1 MPDTITVAEF
11 LAETTDD
18 ISSPTTSNFVARMGA
33 CRNVVSA
40 LEETL
45 DTDRSGLNKM
55 RKSIKAI
62 YNTGNTY
69 VGNLL
74 SFSENLEKLGSN
86 SLTREREPDLGAAF
100 LKFSVV
106 TKELAALL
114 KNLVQNINNIIM
126 FPLDSLLKGDLKGQ
140 KGDLKKPFEK
150 AWKDYESKYSKIE
163 REKKQQAK
171 DAGLIRQVVSGPE
184 VAEEME
190 KERRMFQLQMCEYLF
205 KVNEIKAKKGAEL
218 VQHLVEYYRAEN
230 SYFRDGLKTV
240 EHFQSYI
247 DELSSH
253 VSKIKA
259 RQDEERRQL
268 LELKLTLK
276 NSLNIEKETPPEKQG
291 YSLHQ
296 LETNNEV
303 GTEKTGYL
311 HKRTEG
317 LRKVYQ
323 KRKCDVCDGYLQ
335 ISHSTPSRA
344 PAKLNLLTCQVK
356 PSPEESSRKYF
367 DLVAQDRTYHFMADT
382 EEEAEEWI
390 SVLNNSKKFALEA
403 VFNEGSSPSEV
414 ANRGLQDLTQSIV
427 KEVKRLPGNNIC
439 CDCTAAD
446 PQWLS
451 TNLGILTCIECS
463 GVHREMGVHISR
475 VQSLELDRLSTA
487 QLLLA
492 ITVGN
497 EDFNE
502 VYEATLEGNKPTHTS
517 SMDTRKEFIRAKYE
531 KKKFVLKTAAQPS
544 QLLFDLRQAVLLSEI
559 IQVLRVFAEGVDLV
573 APLPNVAGNKT
584 ALHLAVEQQDDV
596 NLHIVDFIIQ
606 NTTVADQQM
615 TDGNT
620 ALHLAAKYDKV
631 ECVKLLLRGS
641 ANIEILNKAK
651 ETALDIAIKCG
662 NNQCEDVLRSAT
674 SGKVTQCEHVE
685 FCWGMMGNEDGVDF
699 SDDDLDDREKK
710 PLQSP
715 RRPNSRPQTLPNSPV
730 STLPRS
736 SRDRFSDMLM
746 ANVNKGDHSTSDK
759 LKMPPPPIP
768 PRRMMFCLPFGHH
781 HHWSYSGSHR
791 RGRRA
796 ASVKKKAPPPP
807 VDLGHKRTS
816 SDPHAFNSTPP
827 KPPERITSI
836 RDQAKP
842 SDSTS
847 SSSSSAPPP
856 IPKSNSQVEQ
866 MKQFLAS
873 RPELLPRP
881 PSVDSPPAIPP
892 KKYLTSDS
900 NGTAMGASSRPG
912 SQASFH
918 SNSRPNSQQDLPTTP
933 GSRSQSRHG
942 SSTDDASSSKS
953 SSSGP
958 PTPAPRGAK
967 TRPKRVRALYDC
979 QADYQD
985 ELTFEEGETIL
996 VTGEAD
1002 AEWWIGEIEG
1012 KPSRRGVFPVCF
1024 VHVID

>member
-544 QLLFDLRQAVLLSEI
+544 TLLFDLRQAVLLSEI

-631 ECVKLLLRGS
+631 ECIKLLLRGS

-651 ETALDIAIKCG
+651 ETALDVAIKCG

-715 RRPNSRPQTLPNSPV
+715 RRPNNRPQTLPNSPV
-730 STLPRS
+730 NTLPRS

-768 PRRMMFCLPFGHH
+768 PRR
-781 HHWSYSGSHR
+781 
-791 RGRRA
+791 
-796 ASVKKKAPPPP
+796 
-807 VDLGHKRTS
+807 T
-816 SDPHAFNSTPP
+816 
-827 KPPERITSI
+827 
-836 RDQAKP
+836 KP

-900 NGTAMGASSRPG
+900 NGTALGASSRPS

>member
-768 PRRMMFCLPFGHH
+768 PRRR
-781 HHWSYSGSHR
+781 SHR
-791 RGRRA
+791 RGRR
-796 ASVKKKAPPPP
+796 
-807 VDLGHKRTS
+807 
-816 SDPHAFNSTPP
+816 
-827 KPPERITSI
+827 
-836 RDQAKP
+836 AKP

-866 MKQFLAS
+866 MKQFLAWENRRASYSHSYGRCS

>member
-768 PRRMMFCLPFGHH
+768 PRR
-781 HHWSYSGSHR
+781 
-791 RGRRA
+791 
-796 ASVKKKAPPPP
+796 
-807 VDLGHKRTS
+807 T
-816 SDPHAFNSTPP
+816 
-827 KPPERITSI
+827 
-836 RDQAKP
+836 KP

>member
-768 PRRMMFCLPFGHH
+768 PRRTT
-781 HHWSYSGSHR
+781 
-791 RGRRA
+791 
-796 ASVKKKAPPPP
+796 
-807 VDLGHKRTS
+807 LGTEV
-816 SDPHAFNSTPP
+816 
-827 KPPERITSI
+827 PEA
-836 RDQAKP
+836 AKP

-866 MKQFLAS
+866 MKQFLAWENRRASYSHSYGRCS

>member
-1 MPDTITVAEF
+1 MPDTISVADF

-18 ISSPTTSNFVARMGA
+18 INSPTTSNFVARMGA
-33 CRNVVSA
+33 CRNAVSA

-163 REKKQQAK
+163 REKKQQAR
-171 DAGLIRQVVSGPE
+171 DAGLIRQIVSGPE

-190 KERRMFQLQMCEYLF
+190 KERRMFQLQMCEYLV

-218 VQHLVEYYRAEN
+218 VLHLVEYYRAEN

-253 VSKIKA
+253 VSQIKS
-259 RQDEERRQL
+259 RQDEEKKQL
-268 LELKLTLK
+268 SELKTILK
-276 NSLNIEKETPPEKQG
+276 NSLNMDKETPPEMQG
-291 YSLHQ
+291 YRLHQ
-296 LETNNEV
+296 LQTNNEA
-303 GTEKTGYL
+303 GTEKSGYL
-311 HKRTEG
+311 NKRTEG

-323 KRKCDVCDGYLQ
+323 KRKCDVCDGYLL
-335 ISHSTPSRA
+335 IWHSTPSRA

-356 PSPEESSRKYF
+356 PSLEEASRKYF
-367 DLVAQDRTYHFMADT
+367 DLVAQDRTYHFMAES

-414 ANRGLQDLTQSIV
+414 ASRGLQDLTQSIV
-427 KEVKRLPGNNIC
+427 KEVNRLPGNDIC

-463 GVHREMGVHISR
+463 GVHREMGVHVSR

-502 VYEATLEGNKPTHTS
+502 VYEAKLESNKPTHTS
-517 SMDTRKEFIRAKYE
+517 SMDVRKEFIRAKYE
-531 KKKFVLKTAAQPS
+531 KKKYVLMTSANPNT
-544 QLLFDLRQAVLLSEI
+544 LLFDLRQAVLLSEI
-559 IQVLRVFAEGVDLV
+559 IQVLRVFAEGVDLTE
-573 APLPNVAGNKT
+573 PLPNTAGNKT

-606 NTTVADQQM
+606 NTSVVDQQM

-620 ALHLAAKYDKV
+620 PLHLAAKYNKV
-631 ECVKLLLRGS
+631 ECVKLLLRSS

-651 ETALDIAIKCG
+651 ETALDIASKC
-662 NNQCEDVLRSAT
+662 NFTQCEDLLQSAR

-699 SDDDLDDREKK
+699 SDDDLDDREKR

-715 RRPNSRPQTLPNSPV
+715 RRPNHRPQTLPNSPIG
-730 STLPRS
+730 SLPRT
-736 SRDRFSDMLM
+736 SRDRLSDIMGS
-746 ANVNKGDHSTSDK
+746 AKGEHNAMDK

-768 PRRMMFCLPFGHH
+768 PRR
-781 HHWSYSGSHR
+781 
-791 RGRRA
+791 
-796 ASVKKKAPPPP
+796 
-807 VDLGHKRTS
+807 T
-816 SDPHAFNSTPP
+816 
-827 KPPERITSI
+827 
-836 RDQAKP
+836 KP
-842 SDSTS
+842 SEPS
-847 SSSSSAPPP
+847 SSSSPSPSSAPPP

-866 MKQFLAS
+866 MKQFLAA

-881 PSVDSPPAIPP
+881 PSVDSPPAVPP
-892 KKYLTSDS
+892 KKYLPLDS
-900 NGTAMGASSRPG
+900 NGGLSSSRPG

-918 SNSRPNSQQDLPTTP
+918 SASQPNSRPNSQQDFPTTP

-942 SSTDDASSSKS
+942 SSTDDASSSSKS
-953 SSSGP
+953 GNSGP
-958 PTPAPRGAK
+958 PTPAPRLPK

-979 QADYQD
+979 QADYGD

-1002 AEWWIGEIEG
+1002 SEWWIGEIEG
-1012 KPSRRGVFPVCF
+1012 KPNRRGVFPVCF

>member
-768 PRRMMFCLPFGHH
+768 PRR
-781 HHWSYSGSHR
+781 
-791 RGRRA
+791 
-796 ASVKKKAPPPP
+796 
-807 VDLGHKRTS
+807 T
-816 SDPHAFNSTPP
+816 
-827 KPPERITSI
+827 
-836 RDQAKP
+836 KP

-866 MKQFLAS
+866 MKQFLAWENRRASYSHSYGRCS

>member
-768 PRRMMFCLPFGHH
+768 PRRNFLQR
-781 HHWSYSGSHR
+781 WSSWI
-791 RGRRA
+791 
-796 ASVKKKAPPPP
+796 
-807 VDLGHKRTS
+807 
-816 SDPHAFNSTPP
+816 DPS
-827 KPPERITSI
+827 
-836 RDQAKP
+836 AKP

-866 MKQFLAS
+866 MKQFLAWENRRASYSHSYGRCS

>member
-11 LAETTDD
+11 VAEATED

-33 CRNVVSA
+33 CRNVVSS

-62 YNTGNTY
+62 YQTGNTY

-74 SFSENLEKLGSN
+74 SFSENLEKLGS
-86 SLTREREPDLGAAF
+86 STLTREREPDLGAAF

-114 KNLVQNINNIIM
+114 KSLVQNINNIIM
-126 FPLDSLLKGDLKGQ
+126 FPLDTLLKGDLKGQ

-150 AWKDYESKYSKIE
+150 AWKDYESKYTKIE
-163 REKKQQAK
+163 REKKQQAR

-190 KERRMFQLQMCEYLF
+190 KERRMFQLQMCEYLV
-205 KVNEIKAKKGAEL
+205 KVNEIKAKKGADL
-218 VQHLVEYYRAEN
+218 VQHLVEYFRAEN
-230 SYFRDGLKTV
+230 NYFRDGLKTV

-247 DELSSH
+247 DELSTN
-253 VSKIKA
+253 VSKIKS
-259 RQDEERRQL
+259 RHDEEKRQL
-268 LELKLTLK
+268 SELKTVLK
-276 NSLNIEKETPPEKQG
+276 NSLNMDKETPPEKQG

-296 LETNNEV
+296 LQTNNAM
-303 GTEKTGYL
+303 GTEKSGYL

-323 KRKCDVCDGYLQ
+323 KRKCEVCDGYLH
-335 ISHSTPSRA
+335 ISHSTPTRA
-344 PAKLNLLTCQVK
+344 PATLNLLTCQVK
-356 PSPEESSRKYF
+356 PSLEESSRKYF
-367 DLVAQDRTYHFMADT
+367 DLVAQDRTYHFMAET

-414 ANRGLQDLTQSIV
+414 ASRGLQDLTQSIV
-427 KEVKRLPGNNIC
+427 KEVKRLPGNNVC

-502 VYEATLEGNKPTHTS
+502 VYEANLESNKPTQSS
-517 SMDTRKEFIRAKYE
+517 SMDVRKEFIRAKYE
-531 KKKFVLKTAAQPS
+531 KKKFVLKTSANPTT
-544 QLLFDLRQAVLLSEI
+544 LLFDLRQAVLLSEI
-559 IQVLRVFAEGVDLV
+559 LQVLRVFAEGVDLTS
-573 APLPNVAGNKT
+573 PLPNTPGGKT

-606 NTTVADQQM
+606 NTTQTDQQM
-615 TDGNT
+615 VDGNT
-620 ALHLAAKYDKV
+620 PLHLAAKYNKV
-631 ECVKLLLRGS
+631 ESLKLLLRSS
-641 ANIEILNKAK
+641 ASLEILNRAK
-651 ETALDIAIKCG
+651 ETPLDIAAKC
-662 NNQCEDVLRSAT
+662 NFTQCEELLRQAT
-674 SGKVTQCEHVE
+674 QGKCTQCEHVE
-685 FCWGMMGNEDGVDF
+685 FRWGMMGNEEGVDF
-699 SDDDLDDREKK
+699 SDDELESRNLPIK
-710 PLQSP
+710 SP
-715 RRPNSRPQTLPNSPV
+715 RRPNHRPQTLPNSPV
-730 STLPRS
+730 GSLPRM
-736 SRDRFSDMLM
+736 SRDRFSDLVPRDQDS
-746 ANVNKGDHSTSDK
+746 ADK
-759 LKMPPPPIP
+759 LHMPPPPVP
-768 PRRMMFCLPFGHH
+768 PRRT
-781 HHWSYSGSHR
+781 
-791 RGRRA
+791 
-796 ASVKKKAPPPP
+796 ASVKKKAPPLP

-816 SDPHAFNSTPP
+816 SDPHAFSTQPPTPP
-827 KPPERITSI
+827 TRITSI
-836 RDQAKP
+836 RDSGKSSEAP
-842 SDSTS
+842 SV
-847 SSSSSAPPP
+847 APPP
-856 IPKSNSQVEQ
+856 IPKSNSHVEQ
-866 MKQFLAS
+866 MKQLLAWENRRASYSHSYGYCS

-881 PSVDSPPAIPP
+881 PSMDSPPAIPP

-900 NGTAMGASSRPG
+900 NGTAGSGSSRPG

-918 SNSRPNSQQDLPTTP
+918 GGSSQPNSRPSSQQDLPSLPTTP

-942 SSTDDASSSKS
+942 SVTDDTSSSGARSGS

-958 PTPAPRGAK
+958 PTPAPRVQKAK
-967 TRPKRVRALYDC
+967 RPKRVRALYDC

-985 ELTFEEGETIL
+985 ELTFEEGENIV

-1012 KPSRRGVFPVCF
+1012 NPTRRGVFPVCF
-1024 VHVID
+1024 VHVISD

>member
-768 PRRMMFCLPFGHH
+768 PRRR
-781 HHWSYSGSHR
+781 SHR

-796 ASVKKKAPPPP
+796 T
-807 VDLGHKRTS
+807 LGTEV
-816 SDPHAFNSTPP
+816 
-827 KPPERITSI
+827 PEA
-836 RDQAKP
+836 AKP

-866 MKQFLAS
+866 MKQFLAWENRRASYSHSYGRCS

>member
-796 ASVKKKAPPPP
+796 
-807 VDLGHKRTS
+807 
-816 SDPHAFNSTPP
+816 
-827 KPPERITSI
+827 
-836 RDQAKP
+836 KP

-866 MKQFLAS
+866 MKQFLAWENRRASYSHSYGRCS

>member
-1 MPDTITVAEF
+1 
-11 LAETTDD
+11 
-18 ISSPTTSNFVARMGA
+18 
-33 CRNVVSA
+33 
-40 LEETL
+40 
-45 DTDRSGLNKM
+45 
-55 RKSIKAI
+55 
-62 YNTGNTY
+62 
-69 VGNLL
+69 
-74 SFSENLEKLGSN
+74 
-86 SLTREREPDLGAAF
+86 
-100 LKFSVV
+100 
-106 TKELAALL
+106 
-114 KNLVQNINNIIM
+114 M

-163 REKKQQAK
+163 REKKQQAR

-230 SYFRDGLKTV
+230 NYFRDGLKTV
-240 EHFQSYI
+240 DHFQSYI

-253 VSKIKA
+253 VSQIKA
-259 RQDEERRQL
+259 RQDEERKKL
-268 LELKLTLK
+268 FELKLTLK

-296 LETNNEV
+296 LETNNAV
-303 GTEKTGYL
+303 GTEKSGYL

-323 KRKCDVCDGYLQ
+323 KRKCDVCDGYLH

-367 DLVAQDRTYHFMADT
+367 DLVAQDRTYHFMAET
-382 EEEAEEWI
+382 EDEAEEWI

-403 VFNEGSSPSEV
+403 VFNEGSSPSELT
-414 ANRGLQDLTQSIV
+414 NRGLQDLTQSIV
-427 KEVKRLPGNNIC
+427 QEVKRLPGNNIC

-502 VYEATLEGNKPTHTS
+502 VYEAKLEGNKPTHTS
-517 SMDTRKEFIRAKYE
+517 SMDARKEFIRAKYE

-573 APLPNVAGNKT
+573 APLPNTAGNKT

-606 NTTVADQQM
+606 NTTVIDQQM

-620 ALHLAAKYDKV
+620 PLHLAAKYDKV

-641 ANIEILNKAK
+641 ANIEILNKTK
-651 ETALDIAIKCG
+651 ESALDIAINNG
-662 NNQCEDVLRSAT
+662 NTQCEDLLRAAK

-699 SDDDLDDREKK
+699 SDDDLDDREKR

-730 STLPRS
+730 SSMSKS

-746 ANVNKGDHSTSDK
+746 ANVNKGDQSSTDK
-759 LKMPPPPIP
+759 LRMPPPPVP

-796 ASVKKKAPPPP
+796 T
-807 VDLGHKRTS
+807 LGTEVPEAAKS
-816 SDPHAFNSTPP
+816 SDS
-827 KPPERITSI
+827 S
-836 RDQAKP
+836 
-842 SDSTS
+842 S

-892 KKYLTSDS
+892 KKFQTTDS
-900 NGTAMGASSRPG
+900 NGTLGASSRPS

-933 GSRSQSRHG
+933 SSRSQSRHG

-958 PTPAPRGAK
+958 PTPAPRVPK

-985 ELTFEEGETIL
+985 ELTFEEGETIV

-1024 VHVID
+1024 VHVLE